1 MTMVLNM
8 AKESL
13 QMSWESLLIWRWV
26 AQKVDYHKG
35 KGDAVVVRWAL
46 KKKEAATQKEH
57 MLIGRW
63 FKRQVTGGLHS
74 INSENRK
81 LVDSSLQWPGKKN
94 VHLEFY
100 TRLLKSFQQWED
112 ERNEIFPGK
121 QKLSFSLNEV
131 MKKIINTDQKWYVP
145 GK

>member
-1 MTMVLNM
+1 MTVVLSM

-13 QMSWESLLIWRWV
+13 QMSWESLVIWLWV

-35 KGDAVVVRWAL
+35 KGDADVMRWAL
-46 KKKEAATQKEH
+46 KREKKQQHKKEH
-57 MLIGRW
+57 VLIGKE
-63 FKRQVTGGLHS
+63 FKRQITGWLH
-74 INSENRK
+74 NSNNENQK
-81 LVDSSLQWPGKKN
+81 LVDSCLQWLGKKI
-94 VHLEFY
+94 HLEFH
-100 TRLLKSFQQWED
+100 TRFLKNFQQWED